1 MRVLVD
7 ENLYITV
14 FSRQHRFYINVRV
27 GFLGDRLLGPFFCP
41 NRLIGAVYPQ
51 WIGHGDLHDPMT
63 LILWVFGS
71 GNVRRL
77 RCIQSRSGT

>member
-1 MRVLVD
+1 VD

-27 GFLGDRLLGPFFCP
+27 GLLGDRLLGLFICP

-51 WIGHGDLHDPMT
+51 WIGDGDLRDPLT
-63 LILWVFGS
+63 LILWILAVGISEDFSVF
-71 GNVRRL
+71 RDDR
-77 RCIQSRSGT
+77 